1 MGMHYNTS
9 LSIEHFSDPSFA
21 AEMREVFPHIAAQNA
36 DFPIGHE
43 IAKAWE
49 VTMAIRAFRRFGVL
63 RSNAEML
70 GVGAGSELTLY
81 YLTRHVRR
89 VFATDRFAD
98 SGVWSDTAQ
107 GSMLVAPER
116 FAPPGYD
123 WEPRRLVVQHM
134 DACDLHYDDNS
145 FDGVFSCGSIEHFGS
160 LESVAKA
167 AHEMGRVL
175 KPNGILAISTEFRLE
190 GPPTDGIPGAII
202 FTPEMLERS
211 VIKPSGLLPVDD
223 ASFATSARTFD
234 LAYPLLEAI
243 QKGIRIP
250 SVALTHEGFRW
261 TSVSIVLRKPA

>member
-1 MGMHYNTS
+1 MQYNTS
-9 LSIEHFSDPSFA
+9 LSIEHFSDPAFA
-21 AEMREVFPHIAAQNA
+21 AEMREVFPHIAIEKP
-36 DFPIGHE
+36 DFPVGHE

-116 FAPPGYD
+116 YAPPGYN

-134 DACDLHYDDNS
+134 DACDLRYEDNS
-145 FDGVFSCGSIEHFGS
+145 FDGVFSCGSIEHFGT
-160 LESVAKA
+160 LDSVAVA
-167 AHEMGRVL
+167 AREMGRVL
-175 KPNGILAISTEFRLE
+175 KPNGVLAISTEFRLE
-190 GPPTDGIPGAII
+190 GPPTDGVPGAII
-202 FTPEMLERS
+202 FTPEMLERA
-211 VIKPSGLLPVDD
+211 VIKPSGLVAVD
-223 ASFATSARTFD
+223 APAYATSARTFD
-234 LAYPLLEAI
+234 LAYPLVEAI
-243 QKGIRIP
+243 QQGIRIP

-261 TSVSIVLRKPA
+261 TSVSIVLRKPV

>member
-1 MGMHYNTS
+1 
-9 LSIEHFSDPSFA
+9 
-21 AEMREVFPHIAAQNA
+21 MREVFPHIAEQNA

-49 VTMAIRAFRRFGVL
+49 VTMAVRAFWRFGVL

-89 VFATDRFAD
+89 VFAPDRFAD

-107 GSMLVAPER
+107 EYMLIAPER

-123 WEPRRLVVQHM
+123 WEPRQLVWQHM
-134 DACDLHYDDNS
+134 DACDFRYDDNS
-145 FDGVFSCGSIEHFGS
+145 FDGVFSCGSIEDFGS

-167 AHEMGRVL
+167 AQEMGRVL

-190 GPPTDGIPGAII
+190 GPLADGIPSAVI
-202 FTPEMLERS
+202 FTPEMLEHS
-211 VIKPSGLLPVDD
+211 VIKPSWLQPVGA

-243 QKGIRIP
+243 QKGVQIP
-250 SVALTHEGFRW
+250 SASLTHEGFRW
-261 TSVSIVLRKPA
+261 TSVSIVLRKPAKSSRVFARSD